1 MSSQIDSQNIDK
13 TFPVAG
19 QDNNSQG
26 FRDNFDA
33 IQQNFQFAKSEIE
46 DLQTK
51 SLLKSPL
58 GSTGTVVN
66 NLGGSSITNGSHTNF
81 HGTSFSQA
89 SVSGTANVDI
99 ANGSLQSFTLSNDTI
114 FTFINWPASG
124 NFAKVRLHLLNNTS
138 AISVGN
144 DIVIGKRYT
153 IDTVGTTNFVSMG
166 ADPSARFRG
175 TITGN
180 ILSVTVISS
189 GTLSAGTVISGTGID
204 AGTQIIEQQAGGTFG
219 GTGTYVINQPQT
231 VSLTVDMTG
240 MVSGIVFVATTQGSG
255 NGLVKP
261 WVQATLTTEG
271 TGLIVPSADL
281 NLPLE
286 LNPSGSDQVIEA
298 WTWTGSTTRKVFI
311 DYIGNLGDE
320 QSNFFNF
327 SVGSLVVGDPTEST
341 DSNTGSVTVA
351 GGVGI
356 TKNLNVGGNTVIDGN
371 LTVTGQTTFSVTSP
385 VSILYSSKAAETN
398 QVTFNFNEPQANAPI
413 PGTVWTVFG
422 NGNRNYNGVFTVTAG
437 STVSITLQYPSD
449 PGESEG
455 VNTRAL
461 SPSSVIIED
470 LGSIQNVEIIN
481 PVRGDVL
488 KYDQINEKWS
498 NNVDLVEFLVS
509 IGNNGGVGPGSK
521 VFFLNTIPLS
531 TNTGVQE
538 TFLKFEIGKKYRFNL
553 TGAVSESEDNV
564 ATVAPL
570 RFSTTPD
577 IAVPE
582 TITPYTD
589 NVVIGSNYVEITITP
604 ETPSPLYLYGEE
616 TTLDT
621 SLLGAALPIQ
631 VGDGPVLVVKDYSP
645 KTSQNILVN
654 TSDNTVTIRLP
665 VNSTENPLTP
675 GTFFTITDSGS
686 ASTNNI
692 IIDPI
697 NPTATINGVI
707 GQRRIV
713 GDYSAVTL
721 VTDGVNWSMVS
732 STYNG
737 SEDVESNT
745 AISNSTSVSYF
756 STGPSPET
764 ATLPG
769 GVDGQ
774 IKTLIMRSYENTMT
788 VTVAAA
794 GWRPDGNQGSIVFD
808 KAGDSCIL
816 QFIKP
821 AGENGKWY
829 VVSNNGCR
837 LDGAGPAEM
846 VSAPASASSTGREGQ
861 IAFDSSYLYVC
872 IASNTWKSV
881 PFTTAFRGAFNEG
894 TTNLDSLSDVVISGP
909 IAGQVLK
916 WDGVRWTNDSDDVTP
931 PS

>member
-33 IQQNFQFAKSEIE
+33 IQRNFQFTKSEIE

-89 SVSGTANVDI
+89 GVSGIANIDI
-99 ANGSLQSFTLSNDTI
+99 ANGSLQSFTLTNNTI
-114 FTFINWPASG
+114 FTFINWPTSG
-124 NFAKVRLHLLNNTS
+124 NFAKIRLHLLNNS
-138 AISVGN
+138 PAVSVGN

-153 IDTVGTTNFVSMG
+153 INTVGTTNFSAMG

-180 ILSVTVISS
+180 ILTVTVVSAGS
-189 GTLSAGTVISGTGID
+189 LSAGTTISGPGIV
-204 AGTQIIEQQAGGTFG
+204 AGTQIIEQQPGGTLG

-231 VSLTVDMTG
+231 VGIAVDMTG
-240 MVSGIVFVATTQGSG
+240 MVPGIVFVATTQGSG
-255 NGLVKP
+255 NGSVKP
-261 WVQATLTTEG
+261 WVLATLATEG
-271 TGLIVPSADL
+271 TGLIVPSAVL

-298 WTWTGSTTRKVFI
+298 WTWTGTTTRKVFI

-320 QSNFFNF
+320 QSDFFTFN
-327 SVGSLVVGDPTEST
+327 VGSLIVGDPTEST
-341 DSNTGSVTVA
+341 DPSTGSVTVA

-371 LTVTGQTTFSVTSP
+371 LVVTGNTTLTTS
-385 VSILYSSKAAETN
+385 
-398 QVTFNFNEPQANAPI
+398 
-413 PGTVWTVFG
+413 
-422 NGNRNYNGVFTVTAG
+422 
-437 STVSITLQYPSD
+437 SIT
-449 PGESEG
+449 
-455 VNTRAL
+455 
-461 SPSSVIIED
+461 IED
-470 LGSIQNVEIIN
+470 IGTISNVEIVD

-488 KYDQINEKWS
+488 KYNPVGDKWS
-498 NNVDLVEFLVS
+498 NNVDLVEFVVRVDDDGS
-509 IGNNGGVGPGSK
+509 NNQD
-521 VFFLNTIPLS
+521 VFFLDSVPLS
-531 TNTGVQE
+531 TNTGTQE
-538 TFLKFEIGKKYRFNL
+538 TFLKFEIGKKYRFDLSDPSN
-553 TGAVSESEDNV
+553 EE
-564 ATVAPL
+564 APL

-577 IAVPE
+577 IVVPT

-604 ETPSPLYLYGEE
+604 ETPSPLYLYADEVG
-616 TTLDT
+616 LDT
-621 SLLGAALPIQ
+621 SLIGAAFPIQ
-631 VGDGPVLVVKDYSP
+631 VGDGPVLVVKNYSP

-654 TSDNTVTIRLP
+654 TADNTVTIRLP
-665 VNSTENPLTP
+665 VNSTEQPLTP
-675 GTFFTITDSGS
+675 GTFFIITDSGN
-686 ASTNNI
+686 ARTNNI

-697 NPTATINGVI
+697 NPVATINGVT

-713 GDYSAVTL
+713 GNYSAVTL
-721 VTDGVNWSMVS
+721 VTDGVNWSMVNS
-732 STYNG
+732 AYNG
-737 SEDVESNT
+737 SEDVAANA

-764 ATLPG
+764 ATLPN

-774 IKTLIMRSYENTMT
+774 IKTLIMRSYESTMT

-794 GWRPDGNQGSIVFD
+794 GWRTDGNSGSIVFD
-808 KAGDSCIL
+808 KTGDSCIL
-816 QFIKP
+816 QFIVDP
-821 AGENGKWY
+821 DNPNGSKWY

-837 LDGAGPAEM
+837 VDGAGPT
-846 VSAPASASSTGREGQ
+846 VLVNAPASQSSTGRDGE
-861 IAFDSSYLYVC
+861 IAFDSDYLYVC
-872 IASNTWKSV
+872 VASNTWKTI
-881 PFTTAFRGAFNEG
+881 PFTSTFRGGFNEG
-894 TTNLDSLSDVVISGP
+894 TTDLNSLTDVVISGA
-909 IAGQVLK
+909 ITGQVLK
-916 WDGVRWTNDSDDVTP
+916 WDGVRWTNLADS
-931 PS
+931 